1 MYILQLFALA
11 HVEIEGNVVLQMC
24 ALVLVAGLEHNVN
37 KVKLAAYY

>member
-1 MYILQLFALA
+1 MYILQLFVLV
-11 HVEIEGNVVLQMC
+11 HEGNVVLQMC